1 MIFIILKFVG
11 NNLCHAQGWQF
22 ALLLIRSKSL
32 ILKSNLTK
40 KRATWVI
47 RSWLE
52 RITLKKQ
59 AICLKKFLFFYVF
72 HCFSPFYAQELIIAP
87 DALSLFLKERRTR
100 RYLQKST
107 CERFTLLKEQIALSL
122 TKNEQFAWKTKEWIP
137 TLVILK
143 FVGPDLLH
151 YEFFW

>member
-47 RSWLE
+47 PSWLE

-59 AICLKKFLFFYVF
+59 AICLKKFLFFV
-72 HCFSPFYAQELIIAP
+72 CFSLLFPFLCPRINNCSRRSV
-87 DALSLFLKERRTR
+87 SLFKRATH
-100 RYLQKST
+100 S
-107 CERFTLLKEQIALSL
+107 SL
-122 TKNEQFAWKTKEWIP
+122 FTKEHLWAIHSFERANRSFAHKKRA
-137 TLVILK
+137 IRLK
-143 FVGPDLLH
+143 NKRVNSNPGHSEVCWSRSSSF
-151 YEFFW
+151 